1 MALQFTT
8 TAELAV
14 TQGVKM
20 LVYGGS
26 GAGKTVLLATLTK
39 PVIISAER
47 GLLSISPKNLRK
59 IFGAAA
65 PKEEIPV
72 IVIESVEDLMLAL
85 EWCKDPDNQEHFDSI
100 ALDSVTEIAEKVLS
114 YQKAIAGDP
123 RQAYGEL
130 IEKMTMV
137 LKEFRDLSRPHVV
150 FVAKEQRNPDSAD
163 TLNGPAMPGSKLAEQ
178 LPYLFDEVFHL
189 AIGEDAAGNQ
199 ARLLQTNKDIQFV
212 AKDRS
217 GSLSASEQ
225 PNLTNIIRKIQANVR

>member
-1 MALQFTT
+1 MALVFTN
-8 TAELAV
+8 TAELAA

-26 GAGKTVLLATLTK
+26 GAGKTVLLATL
-39 PVIISAER
+39 PRPIILSAER
-47 GLLSISPKNLRK
+47 GLLSLSPKNLRK
-59 IFGAAA
+59 IY
-65 PKEEIPV
+65 KREIEEIQV
-72 IVIESVEDLMLAL
+72 VCIESYEDLLLAL
-85 EWCKDPDNQEHFDSI
+85 EFVKDPANQEYFDSI

-137 LKEFRDLSRPHVV
+137 LKEFRDIASKHVV
-150 FVAKEQRNPDSAD
+150 FVAKEQRNPDSSD

-199 ARLLQTNKDIQFV
+199 SRLLQTHKDIQFV

-217 GSLSASEQ
+217 GSLEASE
-225 PNLTNIIRKIQANVR
+225 PANLKNIITKIQNVR